1 MTDSEAGTRAIL
13 NFFATGD
20 LDVSSA
26 VADEY
31 VDHQGL
37 GDIEIRGPNAPD
49 PSACRDLDKG
59 RHAGGRGPFSAKLG
73 RRALARE

>member
-1 MTDSEAGTRAIL
+1 MIDSEAATRAIV
-13 NFFATGD
+13 NFFRD
-20 LDVSSA
+20 RRSRRPSA

-31 VDHQGL
+31 VDYQGL

-59 RHAGGRGPFSAKLG
+59 RHAWGRGPFSAKLG
-73 RRALARE
+73 RRALDRE